1 MKTKLNDIK
10 STALILSV
18 FFLQTESQG
27 HLIQIQPDFKGDLI
41 EKVQVFIVDVSSFS
55 SDYHTVC

>member
-1 MKTKLNDIK
+1 MKIKSNDIK
-10 STALILSV
+10 STALIFG

-41 EKVQVFIVDVSSFS
+41 DKVQVFIVDVSSFS